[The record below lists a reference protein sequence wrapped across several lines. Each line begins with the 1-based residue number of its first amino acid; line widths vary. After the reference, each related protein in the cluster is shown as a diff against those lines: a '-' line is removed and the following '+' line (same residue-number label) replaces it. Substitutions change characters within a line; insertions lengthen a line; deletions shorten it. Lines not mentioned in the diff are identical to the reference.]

1 MNSGEIK
8 GMTILVVDDMATN
21 RQVLQLFL
29 TKQGCRVLVACD
41 GQQAVAICRQER
53 PDLVLMDVMM
63 PIMDGYE
70 ATRRIKA
77 EHTDRWLPVVFLSAL
92 DKEENLVA
100 GLEAGGDD
108 YLPKPIN
115 LVILHAK
122 LRSLARTLRLQR
134 SLDEARRWNDAISN
148 SIDDC
153 IITID
158 EAAIIQSV
166 NTAATRLFGY
176 DPAELVG
183 RNVRVLMPAAI
194 AENHDRYVQN
204 YVDGNRPKV
213 IGVSHRQVE
222 GITKD
227 GHPIFLEMGVSEMK
241 QQGRR
246 LFVGILRDIGA
257 RVAAEETL
265 RRHAAQL
272 QRYHDDRED
281 ENALASEILARLLQ
295 RPGLA
300 DPCVHYWLAAASD
313 FSGDIVAAFRS
324 PNGRL
329 YAMIADG
336 TGHGLA
342 AAISQLPVLAAFY
355 GLAEHGY
362 PLGFIA
368 YQVNRQL
375 LSFMPTGRFVA
386 ATMVCLDCQ
395 AGSAMLWTGGMPE
408 ALLIDQ
414 DGHIVTGLTPSNL
427 PLGIIDFDEDSMD
440 VRTIACQP
448 GSQLVFVSDGLTEA
462 RNPAGEA
469 FGMER
474 LVAILSRSPP
484 GQRLDAVRDAVREH
498 QGGLAAAD
506 DISIMI
512 IDCGMPAL

>member
-29 TKQGCRVLVACD
+29 TKQGCHVLVAGD
-41 GQQAVAICRQER
+41 GQQAVDICRQEK

-115 LVILHAK
+115 LVVLHAK

-134 SLDEARRWNDAISN
+134 SLDEARRWNEAISN

-158 EAAIIQSV
+158 EAAVIQSV
-166 NTAATRLFGY
+166 NAAATHLFGY
-176 DPAELVG
+176 EPAELVG
-183 RNVRVLMPAAI
+183 KSMSILVPDMTAKD
-194 AENHDRYVQN
+194 HGRYVMGCADESQPN
-204 YVDGNRPKV
+204 VV
-213 IGVSHRQVE
+213 GVSHCQINGV
-222 GITKD
+222 TKD
-227 GHPIFLEMGVSEMK
+227 GRPVILEAGVSEMK
-241 QQGRR
+241 QHGRR

-272 QRYHDDRED
+272 QRYHDEREV

-324 PNGRL
+324 PSGRL
-329 YAMIADG
+329 YAMLADG

-355 GLAEHGY
+355 GLAEHDY

-375 LSFMPTGRFVA
+375 LNFMPTGRFVA

-395 AGSAMLWTGGMPE
+395 AGSAVLWTGGMPE

-469 FGMER
+469 FGMEH
-474 LVAILSRSPP
+474 LAAILSRNPP
-484 GQRLDAVRDAVREH
+484 GQRLDAVRNAVREH
-498 QGGLAAAD
+498 QGGLAADD